1 MKDEIEMYGFVYM
14 TTNNINGKKY
24 IGQRKFT
31 SGWERYI
38 GSGKLITAAIKKYG
52 KKNFTRIILA
62 IANSKEELD
71 ELEIY
76 YINMYNA
83 TKSKEFYNI
92 ASGGH
97 NANNMAGKSEY
108 EIENFKKIQ
117 SDNKKGE
124 KNPFYGKHHS
134 KETCELISYKLTG
147 KKHPERSGENSPMYN
162 KGYLISG
169 ENHPMYGKHHSQE
182 TKDKISK
189 SNIGK
194 HHSQET
200 KDKISKSNIGKHLW
214 SDEKKKYMS
223 DIKTGVSNDKIKGNK
238 NGTAVAVICLTTGKI
253 YGTIKEAE
261 QDTGAKTIS
270 RCCDKKN
277 KKYSTSGKLE
287 DGTKLEWMFYYDYLI
302 DNNLTNFEKNISN
315 IKPGKKNN
323 NDINSIH

>member
-134 KETCELISYKLTG
+134 KETC
-147 KKHPERSGENSPMYN
+147 
-162 KGYLISG
+162 
-169 ENHPMYGKHHSQE
+169 
-182 TKDKISK
+182 
-189 SNIGK
+189 
-194 HHSQET
+194 
-200 KDKISKSNIGKHLW
+200 
-214 SDEKKKYMS
+214 
-223 DIKTGVSNDKIKGNK
+223 
-238 NGTAVAVICLTTGKI
+238 
-253 YGTIKEAE
+253 
-261 QDTGAKTIS
+261 
-270 RCCDKKN
+270 
-277 KKYSTSGKLE
+277 
-287 DGTKLEWMFYYDYLI
+287 
-302 DNNLTNFEKNISN
+302 
-315 IKPGKKNN
+315 
-323 NDINSIH
+323 